1 VGLIFGR
8 PACKVFKDELLPDH
22 NYYYLRSGANVE
34 LFYMGFASPDSEYL
48 TVGAFDENDFSDQSF
63 VSAVEDFEKRTTWKY
78 SGQTDVILLNS
89 FFSPKQRV
97 YLDFTNVF
105 AIQLEEAIDS
115 KLIRSGRALIEEI
128 MRQSRNA
135 DSEDIVMKVSDVI
148 FLRNARQSFLSWVTG
163 LVKLKAEDLGNAYKS
178 CVRDVSRRPAAV

>member
-1 VGLIFGR
+1 
-8 PACKVFKDELLPDH
+8 
-22 NYYYLRSGANVE
+22 
-34 LFYMGFASPDSEYL
+34 MGFASPDSEYL

-63 VSAVEDFEKRTTWKY
+63 VSAVEDFEKRITWKY
-78 SGQTDVILLNS
+78 SGQTDVILPNS

-115 KLIRSGRALIEEI
+115 RLIRSGRALIEEI

-135 DSEDIVMKVSDVI
+135 DSEDIVIKVSDVV